1 MKLTNNKIRTT
12 SFLSGLALVAVSSAA
27 IVRPAQANPFDF
39 LNGINNTINQV
50 NGTVN
55 GVRDVHSN
63 TNSTLN
69 NIGGLGNLL
78 GIGPSAPSNDIRDI
92 YASWYSTMSPSE
104 REVVK
109 VLVTEYAEDK
119 VLGFSDFKKTPE
131 YSRLSTSAKSTASA
145 IFFKFKEVSKAAQ
158 PQKDN
163 FLAFAFCVNGGA
175 KKCK

>member
-1 MKLTNNKIRTT
+1 MKLTSNKIRPT
-12 SFLSGLALVAVSSAA
+12 SILSSLVLATVSCTAM
-27 IVRPAQANPFDF
+27 VRPAQAGPFDF
-39 LNGINNTINQV
+39 LNGVQNTINQV

-55 GVRDVHSN
+55 GARDVHSS

-69 NIGGLGNLL
+69 NIGGLGTLL

-92 YASWYSTMSPSE
+92 YASWYGAMSPAE
-104 REVVK
+104 KEVVR
-109 VLVTEYAEDK
+109 VLVTEFAEDK
-119 VLGFSDFKKTPE
+119 VLEFSGFKKTPE
-131 YSRLSTSAKSTASA
+131 YSRLSPQAKSNASA

-163 FLAFAFCVNGGA
+163 FLAFAFCTNGGA